1 LVSRRN
7 LLRLGAFTGLATALS
22 PVLRLGKAHGAN
34 TPLPTPT
41 PSPCNAPLP
50 ATPAD
55 ALNALIAGNQLWATF
70 AQTHPGEDAAR
81 RTCVAANGQTPFA
94 AIISCSDSRVPP
106 ELVFDQGIGDLF
118 VARVAGNGATG
129 KLAESLYYGTS
140 VLGSLVLFVLGHS
153 DCGAVKE
160 AVTSFP
166 KHDLE
171 FVKLIFPAV
180 VVARRIVKQ
189 AGGDPNDATKV
200 IPIAT
205 DQNVMLGVQA
215 LRKSPFFKQ
224 MVSDGKLLIA
234 GGVYDLTTQ
243 LVNILIQ

>member
-1 LVSRRN
+1 M
-7 LLRLGAFTGLATALS
+7 RLGAFTGVATALS
-22 PVLRLGKAHGAN
+22 PVLRLGYAYGSCY
-34 TPLPTPT
+34 PTDRPT
-41 PSPCNAPLP
+41 
-50 ATPAD
+50 TPAA

-70 AQTHPGEDAAR
+70 AQTHPGEDATR
-81 RTCVAANGQTPFA
+81 RTCVLPPPDGDGQMPYA

-118 VARVAGNGATG
+118 VARVAGNGANG
-129 KLAESLYYGTS
+129 KLAESLYYGTG
-140 VLGSLVLFVLGHS
+140 VLGALALLVLGHS

-160 AVTSFP
+160 AVTTYP

-180 VVARRIVKQ
+180 TAARRIVKQ
-189 AGGDPNDATKV
+189 AGGDPNDPTLV
-200 IPIAT
+200 IPVAT
-205 DQNVMLGVQA
+205 DQNVILGVQA

-224 MVSDGKLLIA
+224 MVRDGKLLIA
-234 GGVYDLTTQ
+234 GGVYDLKTQ